1 MVENKRLRVII
12 LTHGGTGSC
21 MLIEQLA
28 SVASAEVVGVFVET
42 DVVRTFSLR
51 EKIKRSIRY
60 DGYRAT
66 AWKLARKLVGAGE
79 TAGNG
84 AGAIENNR
92 ELLRETAS
100 SRGIPFH
107 LVASYHSEDAIR
119 LMRDARADLGVVY
132 GTNILK
138 ESVFKIPLLGSI
150 NLHQGLTPYYRGGPS
165 VFWELF
171 NGEKH
176 AGMTIH
182 FVETKVDS
190 GAIILQDSVPLE
202 YDYSYGLDFE
212 RFLNDFRAGNVARC
226 ARLMADAV
234 QLIAEG
240 RANPRQQDLSIGR
253 RYRLPTK
260 KEKDEMRRLLRRRR
274 RQEMR
279 QPAMQKM
286 EGRS

>member
-1 MVENKRLRVII
+1 MGLDGRLRVII
-12 LTHGGTGSC
+12 LTHGGEAPC
-21 MLIEQLA
+21 RLIEHLA
-28 SVASAEVVGVFVET
+28 GVASAEVAGIFVET
-42 DVVRTFSLR
+42 DIVRTYSLR

-60 DGYRAT
+60 DGYPAT

-79 TAGNG
+79 MADNG
-84 AGAIENNR
+84 VGATENNR
-92 ELLRETAS
+92 ERLREAAC

-107 LVASYHSEDAIR
+107 LVTNYHTEEAMA
-119 LMRDARADLGVVY
+119 LMRAANADLGIVY

-138 ESVFKIPLLGSI
+138 ESVFKIPRLGSI

-171 NGEKH
+171 NGEKQ
-176 AGMTIH
+176 AGMTVH

-190 GAIILQDSVPLE
+190 GGIILQDTVPLE

-212 RFLNDFRAGNVARC
+212 RFLNEFRAGNVDRC

-234 QLIAEG
+234 QMIAEG

-253 RYRLPTK
+253 RYRLPIK
-260 KEKDEMRRLLRRRR
+260 KEKDEMRRLLRERR
-274 RQEMR
+274 RQAMR